1 MNVKDVDKFEKLWS
15 QLSGT
20 YEEITLLSKKSPND
34 ALNKFKLKFVNKL
47 IAQSNDFLG
56 HDYIPFDDFVHFDE
70 DDVPQNSDV
79 VFILSQYLQCFEKL
93 RSDNVVQQ
101 YGGWY
106 WRVEGEDEEDED
118 KADEIDDDGMHF
130 LRTVQPKKLKG

>member
-34 ALNKFKLKFVNKL
+34 ALNKFKLKFVNRL

-56 HDYIPFDDFVHFDE
+56 ADYIPFEDFVHFDE

-93 RSDNVVQQ
+93 RSDNVVQK
-101 YGGWY
+101 YGACH
-106 WRVEGEDEEDED
+106 WRVEGEDED

>member
-56 HDYIPFDDFVHFDE
+56 Y
-70 DDVPQNSDV
+70 
-79 VFILSQYLQCFEKL
+79 
-93 RSDNVVQQ
+93 
-101 YGGWY
+101 
-106 WRVEGEDEEDED
+106 
-118 KADEIDDDGMHF
+118 
-130 LRTVQPKKLKG
+130 